1 MREPVS
7 HDEKHEVKQAPVRS
21 GSDYFKKTHGVLLLA
36 VCNAD
41 YEFTPVVTG
50 DAGRQ
55 SDGSVNAISFIGH
68 AVDNNLLHPP
78 EAEKLDQ
85 SDPPT
90 KLILTYLF

>member
-7 HDEKHEVKQAPVRS
+7 HDGEHEVKQAPARS

-55 SDGSVNAISFIGH
+55 SDGSVNANSFIGH
-68 AVDNNLLHPP
+68 AIDNLLHLP

-90 KLILTYLF
+90 KLILTYLS